1 MIVNSLYRLFPIAV
15 PNKMLFCEML
25 LQRGVNA
32 YRGAT
37 QLTYVRSTHDHKEA
51 ENAKWLMEQV
61 IYLPVHASNS
71 DSDARDIIERT
82 IDTYKNLV
90 RYLKNQK
97 VQPTKVKSKELL
109 ERAKL

>member
-1 MIVNSLYRLFPIAV
+1 
-15 PNKMLFCEML
+15 MLFCEML
-25 LQRGVNA
+25 LERGVNA

-37 QLTYVRSTHDHKEA
+37 QLSYVRASPDHKEG

-61 IYLPVHASNS
+61 IYLPIHAGLP
-71 DSDARDIIERT
+71 DADARATIDRT

-90 RYLKNQK
+90 RFLKNQK
-97 VQPTKVKSKELL
+97 VQPTKVRSKELL